1 MTKTTLKP
9 ATTRSPATTTI
20 RFSSPSTL
28 SENSRTRLATT
39 LNDRLADG
47 IDLYTQLKVA
57 HWNIKG
63 PLFASVHPL
72 LDQYATE
79 IAAYNDEVAE
89 RAVILGALAS
99 GTARHVAVNSR
110 LEEYPQETTRDVDHL
125 KLLVER
131 FDTYLEGLRQSR
143 TIADEE
149 GDLDTSDMLTAM
161 VEETEKRGWFLRA
174 TLGT

>member
-1 MTKTTLKP
+1 MTKTALKTDLP
-9 ATTRSPATTTI
+9 KSSAPSTI

-28 SENSRTRLATT
+28 SESSRTRLATT

-63 PLFASVHPL
+63 PLFAAVHPL

-79 IAAYNDEVAE
+79 IAAYNDDVAE

-99 GTARHVAVNSR
+99 GTARHVARSSR
-110 LEEYPQETTRDVDHL
+110 LPEYPQETTRDVDHL
-125 KLLVER
+125 RLLVER
-131 FDTYLEGLRQSR
+131 FDAYLEGLRTSR
-143 TIADEE
+143 TIADQE
-149 GDLDTSDMLTAM
+149 GDLDTSDLLTTM